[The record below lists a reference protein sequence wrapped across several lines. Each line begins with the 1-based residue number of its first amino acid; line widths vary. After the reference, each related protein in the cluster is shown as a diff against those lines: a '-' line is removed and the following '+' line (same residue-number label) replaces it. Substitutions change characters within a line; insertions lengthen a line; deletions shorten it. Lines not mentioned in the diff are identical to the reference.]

1 MNNPITVPYNGSK
14 IVLKGFEAVAFA
26 AKANVQAT
34 QVVHDMSQ
42 MTNLKM
48 AAQRGDQV
56 AQLISAMFPFITENL
71 KRMNMAAFYAMQKEA
86 PAGFT
91 NTQWQMKRKLAF
103 PTAMAAMTIGY
114 KLLSGL
120 WSSLRFD
127 CGTEKMDEVFDRVL
141 SVPKTGIQ
149 TTDLLTNMVGAP
161 PILGQLSYQMK
172 GLDTKTVKK
181 YGDDYEWG
189 EFGKSFHPTD
199 VVADLVT
206 IGYAKK
212 IEKELMDDTRDGSL
226 DAEEYGM
233 WAVEAASALAGIP
246 KTLLAIADCFR
257 R

>member
-1 MNNPITVPYNGSK
+1 
-14 IVLKGFEAVAFA
+14 
-26 AKANVQAT
+26 
-34 QVVHDMSQ
+34 
-42 MTNLKM
+42 
-48 AAQRGDQV
+48 
-56 AQLISAMFPFITENL
+56 
-71 KRMNMAAFYAMQKEA
+71 
-86 PAGFT
+86 
-91 NTQWQMKRKLAF
+91 
-103 PTAMAAMTIGY
+103 
-114 KLLSGL
+114 
-120 WSSLRFD
+120 
-127 CGTEKMDEVFDRVL
+127 MDEVFDRVL